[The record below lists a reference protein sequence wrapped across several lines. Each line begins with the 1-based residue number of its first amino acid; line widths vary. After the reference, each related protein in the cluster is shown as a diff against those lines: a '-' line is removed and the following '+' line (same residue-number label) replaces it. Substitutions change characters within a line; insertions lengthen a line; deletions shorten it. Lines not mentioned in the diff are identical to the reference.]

1 MGELLV
7 LFNRRGSAG
16 NTGSRSAESDTKTKA
31 RLPDEKAVRDILYGV
46 ENLRKRAGA
55 ED

>member
-1 MGELLV
+1 VGETLDS
-7 LFNRRGSAG
+7 FNRRGW
-16 NTGSRSAESDTKTKA
+16 AENAETKA
-31 RLPDEKAVRDILYGV
+31 RLADEKAVRDILYGI